1 PFRQAMARQI
11 NVSLQFFRSSGA
23 NRPIDCLMLAGGC
36 AQIRGIR
43 EYLEAALE
51 IPTRIADPF
60 AGMTLS
66 NKIKAQTLRAEA
78 PALMVACGLALRS
91 FD

>member
-1 PFRQAMARQI
+1 MARQI
-11 NVSLQFFRSSGA
+11 NVSLQFFRSSSA
-23 NRPIDCLMLAGGC
+23 NRPIDNLMLAGGC

-43 EYLEAALE
+43 EYLETSLN

-60 AGMTLS
+60 AGMATS
-66 NKIKAQTLRAEA
+66 GRIKTQALRAEA
-78 PALMVACGLALRS
+78 PAMMVACGLALRS